1 VPFSAQS
8 SHAPQVSIVPAFYE
22 WHISCEGYPTAMH
35 LPEEYRDGWM
45 KFPVRPAALPA
56 FKEGAKGRLY
66 FLVPNLRP
74 GAVDASVWRIDGDGV
89 VFRFEGPAVASCPLS
104 AIPQDRQIPLSSGW
118 VWTWETARAATVD
131 R

>member
-1 VPFSAQS
+1 
-8 SHAPQVSIVPAFYE
+8 
-22 WHISCEGYPTAMH
+22 MH

-89 VFRFEGPAVASCPLS
+89 VFRFEGPSVASCPLS